1 MTALNLNV
9 DSILQRI
16 NHQHLFG
23 NLQTMLKGATF
34 LNVTGAATV
43 SYFIWKTFQFTHLY
57 FLKPSKLYK
66 YRAVKSPKGEAPWAL
81 ITGSSDG
88 IGKALAIELAS
99 KGFNIVVHGRTPSKI
114 SRLAAELEAQYKIKT
129 KTLALDATDPVLSL
143 DQPVLNAIGDI
154 KVTILINCV
163 GGIGIAAKRVYDP
176 LVERTEAEIDRVFS
190 INGRFM
196 TQLIRILLPRMTEP
210 GVIINVGSTSA
221 YGLPWVQLYSG
232 AKGYLNSLSIALNAE
247 MYATGRDIEVI
258 AVTPGSVAGTPGF
271 KYAAGPFLPDTKTIA
286 RSILDRIG
294 SGQTVVSPYWVQ
306 GLQELIFSFP
316 GPQMYKKMVAN
327 VMRGMKDIEDKDL
340 AGQQQSAPTA

>member
-1 MTALNLNV
+1 
-9 DSILQRI
+9 
-16 NHQHLFG
+16 
-23 NLQTMLKGATF
+23 MLKGATF
-34 LNVTGAATV
+34 LNITGAATI
-43 SYFIWKTFQFTHLY
+43 SYFIWKTFQFANLY

-114 SRLAAELEAQYKIKT
+114 ANLAADLEVQYKIKT
-129 KTLALDATDPVLSL
+129 KTIALDATDPVLSL
-143 DQPVLNAIGDI
+143 DEPVLNAIGDTKI
-154 KVTILINCV
+154 TILINCV
-163 GGIGIAAKRVYDP
+163 GGISIAAKRVYDP
-176 LVERTEAEIDRVFS
+176 MVERTESEIDRVFS

-196 TQLIRILLPRMTEP
+196 TQLIRVLLPRMTEP
-210 GVIINVGSTSA
+210 GIIINVGSTSA
-221 YGLPWVQLYSG
+221 YGLPWVQLYSA

-247 MYATGRDIEVI
+247 MYATGRDIEVM

-271 KYAAGPFLPDTKTIA
+271 KYAVGAFLPDTKTIA

-306 GLQELIFSFP
+306 GIQDGLFSFP

-327 VMRGMKDIEDKDL
+327 VMRSMKEIEDRDL
-340 AGQQQSAPTA
+340 AAQE

>member
-1 MTALNLNV
+1 MTNLNLNV

-16 NHQHLFG
+16 DHQRLFQ
-23 NLQTMLKGATF
+23 NFQTMLRGATF

-43 SYFIWKTFQFTHLY
+43 SYFLWKTFQFANLY

-66 YRAVKSPKGEAPWAL
+66 YRAVQSPKGDAPWAL

-99 KGFNIVVHGRTPSKI
+99 KGFNIIIHGRTPSKI
-114 SRLAAELEAQYKIKT
+114 SKLAADLEAQYKVKT
-129 KTLALDATDPVLSL
+129 KTLALDATDPVLSV
-143 DQPVLNAIGDI
+143 DEPVLSAIGDI
-154 KVTILINCV
+154 NITILINCV
-163 GGIGIAAKRVYDP
+163 GGMGVAAKRVFDP
-176 LVERTEAEIDRVFS
+176 LVERTEAEIDRTFS

-196 TQLIRILLPRMTEP
+196 TQLTRVLLPRMTEP
-210 GVIINVGSTSA
+210 GIIINVGSSSA
-221 YGLPWVQLYSG
+221 FGLPWVQLYSG

-247 MYATGRDIEVI
+247 MYATGRDIEVM

-271 KYAAGPFLPDTKTIA
+271 KYAEGSFLPDTRTMA

-306 GLQELIFSFP
+306 GLQEGLFRFP
-316 GPQMYKKMVAN
+316 GPQMYKRMVATI
-327 VMRGMKDIEDKDL
+327 MRGMKEIEDRDL
-340 AGQQQSAPTA
+340 AQQKQAL

>member
-1 MTALNLNV
+1 MAYLNLNA
-9 DSILQRI
+9 DYILQRI
-16 NHQHLFG
+16 NHQRLFQ

-34 LNVTGAATV
+34 LNLTGAATV
-43 SYFIWKTFQFTHLY
+43 SYFVWKTFQFANLY

-88 IGKALAIELAS
+88 IGKALAIELAG
-99 KGFNIVVHGRTPSKI
+99 KGFNIIVHGRTPSKI
-114 SRLAAELEAQYKIKT
+114 AKLAADLEAQYKIKT
-129 KTLALDATDPVLSL
+129 KTIALDATDPVLSL
-143 DQPVLNAIGDI
+143 DEPVLNAIGDT

-163 GGIGIAAKRVYDP
+163 GGISIAAKRVYDP
-176 LVERTEAEIDRVFS
+176 MVERTESEIDRVFS

-196 TQLIRILLPRMTEP
+196 TQLIRILLPRTTEP
-210 GVIINVGSTSA
+210 GIIINVGSTSA
-221 YGLPWVQLYSG
+221 YGLPWVQLYSA

-247 MYATGRDIEVI
+247 MYATGRDIEVM

-271 KYAAGPFLPDTKTIA
+271 KYAVGAFLPDTKTIA

-306 GLQELIFSFP
+306 GIQDGLFSFP

-327 VMRGMKDIEDKDL
+327 VMRSMKEIEDKDL
-340 AGQQQSAPTA
+340 AAQK

>member
-1 MTALNLNV
+1 MASLNLNI
-9 DSILQRI
+9 DTILQKI
-16 NHQHLFG
+16 DHEFLSHTI
-23 NLQTMLKGATF
+23 QTMLRSATF

-43 SYFIWKTFQFTHLY
+43 SYFLWKTFQFANLY

-114 SRLAAELEAQYKIKT
+114 AKLAADLEAQYNIKT
-129 KTLALDATDPVLSL
+129 KTLALDATDPVLSV
-143 DQPVLNAIGDI
+143 DEPVLGALGDI

-163 GGIGIAAKRVYDP
+163 GGISVAAKRVYDP
-176 LVERTEAEIDRVFS
+176 LVERTEEEIDRVFS

-196 TQLIRILLPRMTEP
+196 TQLIRVLLPRMTEP
-210 GVIINVGSTSA
+210 GVIINVGSASA
-221 YGLPWVQLYSG
+221 YGLPWVQLYSA

-247 MYATGRDIEVI
+247 MYATGRDIEVM

-271 KYAAGPFLPDTKTIA
+271 KYAAGPFLPDTKMVA
-286 RSILDRIG
+286 KSILDRIG

-306 GLQELIFSFP
+306 GLQEGLFSFP

-327 VMRGMKDIEDKDL
+327 VMRSMKEIEDKDL
-340 AGQQQSAPTA
+340 AGQK